1 MMTAILLF
9 SWMALI
15 IVSYKGAVMLLDK
28 TGLL

>member
-1 MMTAILLF
+1 MTAVLLF

-15 IVSYKGAVMLLDK
+15 FVSYRGAILALDK